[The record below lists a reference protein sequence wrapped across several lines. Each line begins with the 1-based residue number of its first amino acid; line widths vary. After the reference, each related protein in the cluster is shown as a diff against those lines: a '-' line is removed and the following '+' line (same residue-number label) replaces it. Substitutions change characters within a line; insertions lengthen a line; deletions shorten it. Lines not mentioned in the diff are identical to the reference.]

1 MHWGSLAVAS
11 NPVNDICHRAGSHLR
26 SAEFHS
32 VRAVGKISLAI
43 ATMIAHLLCLGLL
56 LWAVVAHL
64 FRRRAE
70 RRLERARG
78 CEPIARWYPHLDVFG
93 GLDLTLQVW
102 REFRSGELSE
112 GMRRR
117 HNRCGSTFMARDLG
131 SNCIYTIEP
140 RNIRTVT
147 TTNFEHWG
155 KSAWVGEAA
164 KHVGNGVLLNE
175 GEAWKRSRNLLRP
188 IFARTVADTPASLEP
203 HLQRLIA
210 TMREKQGEAFDFQR
224 LAGVFVLDVTTEFL
238 FGQPTNCLA
247 SGEGAQDALHF
258 LSLVKQF
265 EPPSAMFMAVG
276 ALAWLQ
282 LLPNY
287 RALIQCVNGMKSFF
301 RRKLDS
307 IIASSKTPSWPESR
321 SVPPNVF
328 RMMKAQGI
336 PREQIQGELQNI
348 FFASYD
354 TTTALLS
361 NLVELVARNT
371 GVQQRLR
378 EEVATCLGGRRAT
391 SRDLLKMEYL
401 QCVVSEG
408 ECRERASP
416 RRRRGEACLRAR

>member
-1 MHWGSLAVAS
+1 M
-11 NPVNDICHRAGSHLR
+11 
-26 SAEFHS
+26 
-32 VRAVGKISLAI
+32 
-43 ATMIAHLLCLGLL
+43 CLGLL
-56 LWAVVAHL
+56 LWAALARL
-64 FRRRAE
+64 FRRRTT
-70 RRLERARG
+70 RRLERERG
-78 CEPIARWYPHLDVFG
+78 CEPAAKWYPHLDLLA
-93 GLDLTLQVW
+93 GLDLNLEVW

-117 HNRCGSTFMARDLG
+117 HSRYGSTFVAKGLG
-131 SNCIYTIEP
+131 SNCIYTIDYH
-140 RNIRTVT
+140 NIRTVT

-188 IFARTVADTPASLEP
+188 IFARTAADTPASLEP
-203 HLQRLIA
+203 HLQRLMA
-210 TMREKQGEAFDFQR
+210 TMRGKEGETFDFQR
-224 LAGVFVLDVTTEFL
+224 LAGEFVLDVTTEFL

-247 SGEGAQDALHF
+247 GGAGSEDALHF
-258 LSLVKQF
+258 LSLVKRF

-301 RRKLDS
+301 RKKLDA
-307 IIASSKTPSWPESR
+307 IIASSKKAAPLMSNPR
-321 SVPPNVF
+321 SAPANVF

-336 PREQIQGELQNI
+336 PTEQIQGELQNI

-361 NLVELVARNT
+361 NLVELLARNT
-371 GVQQRLR
+371 EVQRRLR
-378 EEVATCLGGRRAT
+378 EEVATCLGDRRAT

-401 QCVVSEG
+401 QCVIWEGKLQAERPSPHGSE
-408 ECRERASP
+408 RF
-416 RRRRGEACLRAR
+416 LLVRARY